1 MEPIKHWLPALV
13 ASSALV
19 LTGCGGSSG
28 SSSSTPDDDTGD
40 GGTEVTTIEGTAKA
54 PAGSVAQL
62 QPQSTLQIALNFL
75 VPPAAAAITG
85 LQPVD
90 GADVELVRVDNNG
103 DQIGDVLATDKTSIT
118 GVYTL
123 EIPEGVSLAGN
134 LVVRIQGSNAE
145 MRSQVLEQD
154 VDITP
159 LSEYVLQRFIE
170 NGTELD
176 TLNTD
181 TVLTLRGKAEEF
193 DIAATADLSSMLEKL
208 DQEIGEFV
216 DGQVDRITSD
226 TADVTE
232 IAGDWRGSALKFFL
246 GDDDGDRSSGFFAAE
261 AYGDNFTFSDQGNGV
276 VTLTVD
282 PRAEAEAQI
291 RGQDGNAWLNYLPG
305 LPETGDN
312 ESFSADYLA
321 GGELYLE
328 TPFEE
333 NISSDGQSGSR
344 FPPRVLRFQKAL
356 NTAAFFLVESDPL
369 VRYLTDESGAVD
381 PERKDGKEA
390 RYALET
396 FVRLPESATAADM
409 TGTFG
414 RVYLG
419 TYFENNVYEVEN
431 EHNEITFNGDSD
443 STIDIG
449 TEQFMSLSR
458 SFSSTTFSS
467 DSSGAEAGVPFTLQ
481 ADGSIDSIGGEPAN
495 VFVNEDFS
503 IVLGGTFNG
512 EDGSF
517 AEISNTL
524 MVRLPTDGAPDLA
537 GRNYR
542 VKFLAVEMYNT
553 YGLNLARSRFDSTL
567 SFGASA
573 TPSLDLNIERAE
585 KYEGL
590 TDLIEKSTETW
601 TTSDLSVD
609 IFSNG
614 ATSITINDD
623 DGTGVTLAE
632 GYLNH
637 DGSIGIFRTSYDED
651 GDGSADPSELGLMV
665 LVELP

>member
-1 MEPIKHWLPALV
+1 VVTTHLYLTLFNIISPVLGIYPGAFSATLTITENRNTRQEYTMKPMKHWMLALA

-28 SSSSTPDDDTGD
+28 SSSSTPDDETGDGGND

-75 VPPAAAAITG
+75 APPAAAAITG
-85 LQPVD
+85 LQPVE

-103 DQIGDVLATDKTSIT
+103 DQIGDVLATAKTSIT

-145 MRSQVLEQD
+145 MRSQVVEQD
-154 VDITP
+154 VDINP

-282 PRAEAEAQI
+282 ARAEAEAQI
-291 RGQDGNAWLNYLPG
+291 RGQDC
-305 LPETGDN
+305 
-312 ESFSADYLA
+312 
-321 GGELYLE
+321 
-328 TPFEE
+328 
-333 NISSDGQSGSR
+333 
-344 FPPRVLRFQKAL
+344 
-356 NTAAFFLVESDPL
+356 
-369 VRYLTDESGAVD
+369 
-381 PERKDGKEA
+381 
-390 RYALET
+390 
-396 FVRLPESATAADM
+396 
-409 TGTFG
+409 
-414 RVYLG
+414 
-419 TYFENNVYEVEN
+419 
-431 EHNEITFNGDSD
+431 
-443 STIDIG
+443 
-449 TEQFMSLSR
+449 
-458 SFSSTTFSS
+458 
-467 DSSGAEAGVPFTLQ
+467 
-481 ADGSIDSIGGEPAN
+481 
-495 VFVNEDFS
+495 VN
-503 IVLGGTFNG
+503 
-512 EDGSF
+512 
-517 AEISNTL
+517 
-524 MVRLPTDGAPDLA
+524 R
-537 GRNYR
+537 
-542 VKFLAVEMYNT
+542 
-553 YGLNLARSRFDSTL
+553 
-567 SFGASA
+567 
-573 TPSLDLNIERAE
+573 
-585 KYEGL
+585 
-590 TDLIEKSTETW
+590 
-601 TTSDLSVD
+601 
-609 IFSNG
+609 
-614 ATSITINDD
+614 
-623 DGTGVTLAE
+623 
-632 GYLNH
+632 
-637 DGSIGIFRTSYDED
+637 
-651 GDGSADPSELGLMV
+651 
-665 LVELP
+665 